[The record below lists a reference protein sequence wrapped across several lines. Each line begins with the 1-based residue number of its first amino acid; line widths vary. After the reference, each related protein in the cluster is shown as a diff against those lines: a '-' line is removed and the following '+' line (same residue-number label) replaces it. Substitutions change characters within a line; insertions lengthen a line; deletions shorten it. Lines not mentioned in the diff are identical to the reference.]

1 MHYRPDKEPEL
12 RNFVEITATMS
23 RIIPILLVLAV
34 IFGMSSCKPDDPVD
48 NGDDIPKD
56 WVYNPTFFNLEIPAG
71 FPPPNLPQENPL
83 TREGVK
89 LGRMLFYDPILSGD
103 STMSCASCHNQNFA
117 FTDSGNK
124 FSTGI
129 DGLQGTRNAMPIFN
143 LAWSN
148 QFFWDGRALGLEEQA
163 QLPVTDPLEMHATW
177 SDNLDKLRRHA
188 DYPRLFYE
196 AFEVKPEDISPSL
209 AGKAMEQFMLTII
222 SDESKFDKYYRR
234 EFLTNPQYELTA
246 LERDGARLFV
256 DTEGGDCFHCHG
268 SPGENGVGGNIL
280 FMDLNPTL
288 QFRNN
293 GLSPANGPQDY
304 PDPGVGGITGN
315 PNDYGKF
322 KIPSLRNVELTA
334 PYMHDGRFQT
344 LEEVLDFYS
353 TGVHNNYNVDPG
365 MEFAYQNGVNMTQ
378 YEKDAILAFLKTLTD
393 PELAT
398 NPDYSNPFE

>member
-1 MHYRPDKEPEL
+1 MPI
-12 RNFVEITATMS
+12 FVEMHALMNKFL
-23 RIIPILLVLAV
+23 PILLVISV
-34 IFGMSSCKPDDPVD
+34 IVGMSSCKPDDPD
-48 NGDDIPKD
+48 DPKSHDWTYDPTFITLDIPQ
-56 WVYNPTFFNLEIPAG
+56 G
-71 FPPPNLPQENPL
+71 FPPPNLPTDNAL
-83 TREGVK
+83 TEEGIK

-103 STMSCASCHNQNFA
+103 STLSCAGCHSQDFA
-117 FTDSGNK
+117 FTDSGNR

-148 QFFWDGRALGLEEQA
+148 QFFWDGRAPGLEEQA
-163 QLPVTDPLEMHATW
+163 QMPVTDPLEMHANW
-177 SDNLDKLRRHA
+177 SDNLDKLRNHP
-188 DYPRLFYE
+188 DYPRLFFE
-196 AFEVKPEDISPSL
+196 AFEVEPEDITPAY

-222 SDESKFDKYYRR
+222 SSDSKFDKYYRR

-246 LERDGARLFV
+246 LELEGAQLFV
-256 DTEGGDCFHCHG
+256 ETDGGDCFHCHG
-268 SPGENGVGGNIL
+268 SPGSNGVGGNIL

-293 GLSPANGPQDY
+293 GLSPASTYTDY
-304 PDPGVGGITGN
+304 PDPGLGGTTGD
-315 PNDYGKF
+315 PNDYGRF

-353 TGVHNNYNVDPG
+353 TGVNNNYNVDAG
-365 MEFAYQNGVNMTQ
+365 MEFAHQGGVNMTQ
-378 YEKDAILAFLKTLTD
+378 HEKDAILAFLKTLTD